1 MKGGMKDM
9 LNKFASFQNKIRFL
23 LSNKY
28 IEEIYVVIVLI
39 ISFLSWNYNSI
50 VGISILVFVATLAI
64 ITTNDL
70 KYIIPIVIFLPFS
83 IGFSFSATEVPIPL
97 IVIVGI
103 FVVVLTLFT
112 IFNGIHLSKMKSSIP
127 LLGIGITTLIPI
139 LWFTPKDES
148 QVMFYF
154 VYFGNLLFFVLYFLL
169 SNGIREDGKI
179 IISKSF
185 AYLIVLFT
193 LQLIIRIIQINGKF
207 VIMEDIFYCGW
218 GLCNE
223 VGIMLCFSLP
233 FAFYLINKSNST
245 LLFLYRL
252 IFIIV
257 GGIGIFFS
265 YSRASY
271 IFGGF
276 IIVSS
281 FVSCCILN
289 KDKKNII
296 ITVII
301 FLNLIIISLVFKD
314 ELMKILDAVFALGLK
329 NNGRFELFAKAW
341 NIITSSLR
349 NIFFGAGSCASIEKL
364 YHTAGGIQEG
374 QVVFHSTFF
383 QTMIVGGIFCLAFL
397 LIHLVQKYKMLF
409 SLEKKLAVPL
419 FISFILVDAY
429 GMMDNTYHMFYYMI
443 PLVTIMAC
451 FDSQNKG
458 KIKTNTNSE
467 EINISLKEENEGIKI
482 EEQI

>member
-1 MKGGMKDM
+1 MLKG
-9 LNKFASFQNKIRFL
+9 FTSFQNKVRSL
-23 LSNKY
+23 LNNKY
-28 IEEIYVVIVLI
+28 IEEIYVILVLL
-39 ISFLSWNYNSI
+39 ISFLGWNYNSI

-271 IFGGF
+271 IFGG
-276 IIVSS
+276 
-281 FVSCCILN
+281 
-289 KDKKNII
+289 
-296 ITVII
+296 
-301 FLNLIIISLVFKD
+301 LIIILSFITSSIINKNKKSMIIMGILLIIVLVVAVVFN
-314 ELMKILDAVFALGLK
+314 ELLIRIISKVFEDGLES
-329 NNGRFELFAKAW
+329 NGRIKLYNTAW

-349 NIFFGAGSCASIEKL
+349 NIIFGAGSCTYIGKL
-364 YHTAGGIQEG
+364 FTAGGIQEG

-409 SLEKKLAVPL
+409 SLEKKLAIPL

-458 KIKTNTNSE
+458 KIKTNINSE